1 MTAEEKTGG
10 ERSPAEIY
18 ERHFV
23 PALFGQWGPRVAEAA
38 GIAPGQ
44 QALDVACGTGALTRA
59 VVERLA
65 GRGSVIGLDSNPEML
80 AVARGLMPRVDWR
93 EASAESLPFGE
104 GEFDAV
110 VSQFG
115 LMFFEDRVGA
125 LREALRVL
133 KPGGRLV
140 VAVCDALDH
149 SSGYAVLSELLH
161 RLFGPDVAE
170 AFRAPFVCGD
180 RELLQ
185 DLCRQAGIPEAEVTR
200 SDGSVRFASI
210 DALVATERA
219 CAWTLGGL
227 LDDDQFA
234 RLTAAAQE
242 SLAPF
247 AGPDGT
253 VDFTM
258 PVLMIRAR
266 K

>member
-1 MTAEEKTGG
+1 M
-10 ERSPAEIY
+10 
-18 ERHFV
+18 
-23 PALFGQWGPRVAEAA
+23 
-38 GIAPGQ
+38 
-44 QALDVACGTGALTRA
+44 
-59 VVERLA
+59 
-65 GRGSVIGLDSNPEML
+65 
-80 AVARGLMPRVDWR
+80 
-93 EASAESLPFGE
+93 
-104 GEFDAV
+104 
-110 VSQFG
+110 
-115 LMFFEDRVGA
+115 
-125 LREALRVL
+125 
-133 KPGGRLV
+133 V

-185 DLCRQAGIPEAEVTR
+185 DLCRQAGIPQAEVTR